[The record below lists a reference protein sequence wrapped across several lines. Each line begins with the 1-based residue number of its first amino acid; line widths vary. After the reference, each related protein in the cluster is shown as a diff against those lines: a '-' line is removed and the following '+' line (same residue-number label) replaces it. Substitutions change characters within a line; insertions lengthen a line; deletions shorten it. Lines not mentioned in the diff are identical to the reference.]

1 MQQSNNNVIDAFK
14 RNYGELNDLQP
25 TDQYLAKEISFE
37 QKAKTGESYIEAVIL
52 SGEVGITFGG
62 NGYDAFN
69 INPAVAGV
77 VKQTSVIPYVSVLPS
92 ILPWQMASRSAGAGD
107 KSFVD
112 ATKHIVK
119 NNLKTHQKLLE
130 IVRLY
135 GQSADKLGRV
145 SYATATYRGVSF
157 TNGTGTLVSDMFGS
171 VAFTNGV
178 NGQYLLMA
186 PGQFAAGI
194 FIALEGIEIVEVD
207 SAGVEVF
214 SSPLLAV
221 DPDLGI
227 LKLKDSGIIAASSTT
242 SHRICFRGM
251 ESGGEAIGMHNI
263 LSTSGTL
270 FGIDN
275 SKYALWKGTKYPLVN
290 ERLTQKH
297 LYKALARAVNRSG
310 LEGDV
315 VCLVNPRTWETLE
328 TDAAA
333 KRVFDKSYNSGS
345 LEEGQEAITYYTQ
358 TGKIEVR
365 SHRCVKEGDA
375 LVLHLSDWLRSGS
388 AEIGFSVPGMNQ
400 EIVFALE
407 NQAGYAF
414 RTYSDQYLFCRAPAR
429 SILITG
435 INDEAA

>member
-1 MQQSNNNVIDAFK
+1 MQQSNNGVLDVFK
-14 RNYGELNDLQP
+14 RVYGQVNDLQP
-25 TDQYLAKEISFE
+25 MDQYIAKEIAFE
-37 QKAKTGESYIEAVIL
+37 QKAKTGDSYIESVIL

-77 VKQTSVIPYVSVLPS
+77 VKQTSVVPYVSVLPS

-107 KSFVD
+107 RAFLD

-135 GQSADKLGRV
+135 GQSDDLLGRV
-145 SYATATYRGVSF
+145 SYATATYRGISF
-157 TNGTGTLVSDMFGS
+157 TNGSGTLVSDMFGS

-178 NGQYLLMA
+178 SGKYVLLA

-194 FIALEGIEIVEVD
+194 FISLEGIEIVEVNA
-207 SAGVEVF
+207 AGEEVF
-214 SSPLLAV
+214 SSPLESV

-227 LKLKDSGIIAASSTT
+227 LKLKDSGFVAASSAT

-251 ESGGEAIGMHNI
+251 ENGSEAVGIKKI
-263 LSTSGTL
+263 LSTSGSL

-275 SKYALWKGTKYPLVN
+275 SRYALWKGSRHVLQSA
-290 ERLTQKH
+290 RLTQKE
-297 LYKALARAVNRSG
+297 LYKALAKAVNRSG

-315 VCLVNPRTWETLE
+315 VALVNPRTWETLE

-333 KRVFDKSYNSGS
+333 KRVFDKSYSSSS

-365 SHRCVKEGDA
+365 SHRCIKEGDA
-375 LVLHLSDWLRSGS
+375 LVMHFPDWIRSGS